1 MSGKKHEIEQRV
13 AGKVEADRRKY
24 DSAWKKVIKN
34 LFKDFLEFFFI
45 DIHDAID
52 FTKEIL
58 FLDKELKEIDPDSS
72 QGDRVADV
80 LAKVHLKDGRMGYLF
95 IVIHI
100 EVQGE
105 PQANFMERMFIYYYR
120 TFDKEKKA
128 KVPVISVA
136 ILTDNNPNYR
146 PDEYSINLFGFDL
159 RMKIPI
165 VKIIDY
171 KLERELMEK
180 LETSDNPM
188 AMVVKAQLKSHE
200 VTQVDDSRKFEVTKE
215 LIRQCYKCGYS
226 RDKTR
231 IILNFFDWS
240 IRLPEDYKER
250 IKEVIL
256 KTEEEY
262 KMEYVPIWERDI
274 LNEGMEKGMQKG
286 MQKGMEKGLEKGV
299 KKGLVKGANEE
310 KIRTARMMIEKGFD
324 INTILDI
331 TGLDKKKL
339 EKLTTKAH

>member
-1 MSGKKHEIEQRV
+1 MTGKNQEIEENVTSRL
-13 AGKVEADRRKY
+13 EAERRKY
-24 DSAWKKVIKN
+24 DSAWKKVIKK
-34 LFKDFLEFFFI
+34 LFRDFLEFFFI
-45 DIHDAID
+45 DIHNAID

-80 LAKVHLKDGRMGYLF
+80 LAKVHLKDGRKGYLY

-120 TFDKEKKA
+120 TFDKEKKE

-136 ILTDNNPNYR
+136 ILTDDNKKYR
-146 PDEYSINLFGFDL
+146 PGEYRVNLFGFDL

-171 KLERELMEK
+171 KLKKELMEK

-188 AMVVKAQLKSHE
+188 ALVVNAQLKSHE
-200 VTQVDDSRKFEVTKE
+200 VKGADNSRKFEVTKE
-215 LIRQCYKCGYS
+215 LIRQCYKHGYS

-231 IILNFFDWS
+231 TILNFFDWS
-240 IRLPEDYKER
+240 IRLPEVYKDR
-250 IKEVIL
+250 IKEVII

-274 LNEGMEKGMQKG
+274 LNEGVKKGV
-286 MQKGMEKGLEKGV
+286 EKGV
-299 KKGLVKGANEE
+299 KKGVKKGADEE
-310 KIRTARMMIEKGFD
+310 KIRTARMMLKKGFD
-324 INTILDI
+324 IDTIVDI
-331 TGLDKKKL
+331 TGLNKKKL
-339 EKLTTKAH
+339 EKLTSNYH